1 LDRRLPAG
9 SPMIAAVAAV
19 RNIRCSF
26 RGPQLLAGRLRLLV
40 RSLLAERVFYLT
52 PTDINRKNFSSAVRF
67 SVGQLD
73 YTKGFIV
80 VVKEQGILFIRA
92 TCFLLTLYRFP

>member
-1 LDRRLPAG
+1 MTAAFSYVKCGRPTRLLTAPSLDRRLPAG
-9 SPMIAAVAAV
+9 SPMIAAVAAAPV

-52 PTDINRKNFSSAVRF
+52 PTAIN
-67 SVGQLD
+67 
-73 YTKGFIV
+73 
-80 VVKEQGILFIRA
+80 
-92 TCFLLTLYRFP
+92 